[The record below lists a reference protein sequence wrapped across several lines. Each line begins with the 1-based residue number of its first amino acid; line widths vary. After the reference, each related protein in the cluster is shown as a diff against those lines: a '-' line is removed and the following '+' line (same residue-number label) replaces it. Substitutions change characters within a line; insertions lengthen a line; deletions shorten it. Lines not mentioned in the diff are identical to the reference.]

1 MTIILPIFDFPQ
13 GAKTSPRLMEWQ
25 TRQAVY
31 AIHWSSFA
39 TFLHELFV
47 HGSIRG
53 QLHRRKERMIGLTT
67 GPAQQSKTNPTDY
80 TDCRNHPI
88 PEMESIIHFLL
99 SQFLLVRVVI
109 VVDRPMPIQH
119 FGIGLSVNQEQRDD
133 E

>member
-25 TRQAVY
+25 T
-31 AIHWSSFA
+31 
-39 TFLHELFV
+39 FLHDLFV